1 VLRWPVEPM
10 RAVATRTL
18 AAVRPDTDLRY
29 EMKWDG
35 FRALAWVTG
44 DGVRLQSRHG
54 RDLTRYFPDLTCT
67 MAAHLPARVVLD
79 GEILIW
85 DDNTGRTSFTRL
97 QHRFTA
103 GRRISAEAAAHPA
116 HFVSF
121 DVLQDARGRELLD
134 QPLQARRRRLQRLL
148 GSAPPQ
154 LPLCPHTGDRQLAGT
169 WFDDFAVAGVEG
181 LVVKDAA
188 GRYQPGGG
196 GWVKVRARDTAD
208 YVIGGVTG
216 TLAQPTCLLLGR
228 YDERGVLRFAG
239 LTHPLAADQRR
250 HVAALLRGMVFQG
263 DTAGHPWPCPLP
275 PGWSPT
281 LTERQPTGYVPV
293 EPSVVAEVET
303 DTATDGPFGRLRHR
317 CRHLRIRPDLRPA
330 DVTPI

>member
-1 VLRWPVEPM
+1 MEETMVLRPPLEPM
-10 RAVATRTL
+10 RAAGTRL
-18 AAVRPDTDLRY
+18 LPPPRPGGDPRY

-121 DVLQDARGRELLD
+121 DVLQDARG
-134 QPLQARRRRLQRLL
+134 
-148 GSAPPQ
+148 
-154 LPLCPHTGDRQLAGT
+154 
-169 WFDDFAVAGVEG
+169 
-181 LVVKDAA
+181 
-188 GRYQPGGG
+188 
-196 GWVKVRARDTAD
+196 
-208 YVIGGVTG
+208 
-216 TLAQPTCLLLGR
+216 
-228 YDERGVLRFAG
+228 
-239 LTHPLAADQRR
+239 
-250 HVAALLRGMVFQG
+250 
-263 DTAGHPWPCPLP
+263 
-275 PGWSPT
+275 
-281 LTERQPTGYVPV
+281 
-293 EPSVVAEVET
+293 
-303 DTATDGPFGRLRHR
+303 
-317 CRHLRIRPDLRPA
+317 
-330 DVTPI
+330 